1 MPYVALEWDHKI
13 GQPMISWL
21 VVECAG
27 VSEKCGGPIALSP
40 RRDIAYFVDSK
51 TAERDA
57 HAFAAYKNA
66 QAETP
71 ALEPQSTST
80 ADLRWHMPYAWDH
93 QIFSPLL
100 RWGVLEWNGQ
110 SGKPGPRPDVAYFLD
125 AETAENDAR
134 WFSRERDQ
142 WLAQRTAAPALALTR
157 RAG

>member
-1 MPYVALEWDHKI
+1 
-13 GQPMISWL
+13 MISWL
-21 VVECAG
+21 VVECGG
-27 VSEKCGGPIALSP
+27 VTEKCGGPVALAP
-40 RRDIAYFVDSK
+40 RRDVAYFVDAK

-66 QAETP
+66 QHEGRV
-71 ALEPQSTST
+71 LEPAPT
-80 ADLRWHMPYAWDH
+80 AELRWHMPYAWDH

-125 AETAENDAR
+125 PDTAESDAK
-134 WFSRERDQ
+134 WFSRERDH
-142 WLAQRTAAPALALTR
+142 WLAHRSSAPALALTR